1 MAKSLDLDKTALE
14 NGKQFRPWSDSREW
28 QKAVDPDQTVPE
40 NDSVELDL
48 DQTAENG
55 K

>member
-1 MAKSLDLDKTALE
+1 MRMEYS
-14 NGKQFRPWSDSREW
+14 
-28 QKAVDPDQTVPE
+28 VDPDQTVPE
-40 NDSVELDL
+40 NDSIDFVL